1 MFKKFVGKRIL
12 LAIFTL
18 WMAFTLVFL
27 FFPRDPRAVL
37 EAQGILEP
45 DPDMI
50 EAVRHQF
57 GYHRPVYIQYI
68 RWLTGYPPADPNQ
81 GEDPRVMTE
90 GLLRGDLGYSYKYNR
105 SVLDLV
111 GERLPMTLGLIGIAI
126 LISLLIGIPLGVFS
140 AFRRRTLV
148 DRVISTGSFF
158 GLYTPIFFLAL
169 MGVLIF
175 GIWLGWLPTEGYG
188 GPKWVILPAFV
199 LAAPETAVVARITR
213 SSVSSMLVKADQKK
227 KNSKRKAIIHTLI
240 KILGVTSP
248 RRIFFLLSWVIVIEV
263 LFRWPGIGSLM
274 IRSAGAAGGMG
285 KDYFALQGILLVFVV
300 LVAVMNLIGDIVNT
314 FLDRRMKGGT

>member
-1 MFKKFVGKRIL
+1 
-12 LAIFTL
+12 
-18 WMAFTLVFL
+18 
-27 FFPRDPRAVL
+27 
-37 EAQGILEP
+37 
-45 DPDMI
+45 
-50 EAVRHQF
+50 HQY
-57 GYHRPVYIQYI
+57 GYHRPIYIQYI
-68 RWLTGYPPADPNQ
+68 RWLTGYPSADTTQ
-81 GEDPRVMTE
+81 GEDARVIPK
-90 GLLRGDLGYSYKYNR
+90 GLIRGDLGYSLKYKK
-105 SVLDLV
+105 SILDLV
-111 GERLPMTLGLIGIAI
+111 RERLPITLALIGVAI

-188 GPKWVILPAFV
+188 GPKWIILPAFV

-274 IRSAGAAGGMG
+274 VRSAVAAGGIG
-285 KDYFALQGILLVFVV
+285 KDYFTLQGILLVFIV
-300 LVAVMNLIGDIVNT
+300 LVAVMDLIGDIVNT

>member
-1 MFKKFVGKRIL
+1 MLRFVGKRIL
-12 LAIFTL
+12 LTIFTL
-18 WMAFTLVFL
+18 WIAFTLVFL
-27 FFPRDPRAVL
+27 IFPRDPREVL
-37 EAQGILEP
+37 VAQGILEP
-45 DPDMI
+45 SPDQL

-68 RWLTGYPPADPNQ
+68 RWLTGYPPADPDEN
-81 GEDPRVMTE
+81 EDSRVMTE
-90 GLLRGDLGYSYKYNR
+90 GLLRGDLGFSYKY
-105 SVLDLV
+105 SIPVLDLV
-111 GERLPMTLGLIGIAI
+111 REKLPMTLALIGIAI

-140 AFRRRTLV
+140 AFRRRTLF

-175 GIWLGWLPTEGYG
+175 GTWLGWLPTEGYG

-199 LAAPETAVVARITR
+199 LAAPETAVVARVMR
-213 SSVSSMLVKADQKK
+213 SSVSFMLVKADQKK
-227 KNSKRKAIIHTLI
+227 KNSKRKTIISTFI

-263 LFRWPGIGSLM
+263 LFSWPGIGSLM
-274 IRSAGAAGGMG
+274 LRSAGGMG
-285 KDYFALQGILLVFVV
+285 KDHFTLQGILLVFVV
-300 LVAVMNLIGDIVNT
+300 LVAIMNLIGDIVNT

>member
-1 MFKKFVGKRIL
+1 MLRFIGKRIL
-12 LAIFTL
+12 LTIFTL
-18 WMAFTLVFL
+18 WIAFTFIFL
-27 FFPRDPRAVL
+27 IFPRDPRGVL
-37 EAQGILEP
+37 VAQGILEP
-45 DPDMI
+45 SPDQL

-68 RWLTGYPPADPNQ
+68 RWLTGYPSADPNQ

-90 GLLRGDLGYSYKYNR
+90 GLLRGDLGFSYKY
-105 SVLDLV
+105 SIPVLDLV
-111 GERLPMTLGLIGIAI
+111 REKLPMTLALIGIAI

-175 GIWLGWLPTEGYG
+175 GILLGWLPIEGYG

-199 LAAPETAVVARITR
+199 LAAPETAVVARVTR
-213 SSVSSMLVKADQKK
+213 SSLSSLLVEADQKK
-227 KNSKRKAIIHTLI
+227 KNSKRKAIIPTLI

-263 LFRWPGIGSLM
+263 LFSWPGIGSLM
-274 IRSAGAAGGMG
+274 LRSAGGMG
-285 KDYFALQGILLVFVV
+285 KDHFTLQGILLVFVV
-300 LVAVMNLIGDIVNT
+300 LVAIMNLIGDIVNT

>member
-1 MFKKFVGKRIL
+1 MLKFVGKRIL
-12 LAIFTL
+12 LTIFTL
-18 WMAFTLVFL
+18 WIAFTFIFL
-27 FFPRDPRAVL
+27 IFPRDPKEIIRM
-37 EAQGILEP
+37 QGILDPSP
-45 DPDMI
+45 DQL
-50 EAVRHQF
+50 EAVKYQY
-57 GYHRPVYIQYI
+57 GYHRPIYIQYI

-81 GEDPRVMTE
+81 GEDPRVITK
-90 GLLRGDLGYSYKYNR
+90 GLLRGDLGYSLKYLR
-105 SVLDLV
+105 PVLDLV
-111 GERLPMTLGLIGIAI
+111 RERLPMTLGLIGIAI

-140 AFRRRTLV
+140 AFRRRILV

-158 GLYTPIFFLAL
+158 GLYTPIFFIAL
-169 MGVLIF
+169 MSVLIF

-213 SSVSSMLVKADQKK
+213 SSVSSMLVKAGQKK
-227 KNSKRKAIIHTLI
+227 KNLKRKAIIHTLI

-263 LFRWPGIGSLM
+263 LFRWPGIGLL
-274 IRSAGAAGGMG
+274 IARSAGAAGGVG

-300 LVAVMNLIGDIVNT
+300 LVAIMNLIGDIVNT
-314 FLDRRMKGGT
+314 FLDRRMKGAM